1 MVVVKKDKPVFF
13 ISRWINA
20 RPARMILASFLL
32 VILIGTVL
40 LVLPA
45 ASDNGRSIGLLRAL
59 FTATSA
65 TCVTGL
71 VIVDT
76 ASHWSAFGKA
86 VILALIQIGGL
97 GFVTIASFF
106 YGFIRRKASLKTM
119 VATQESTA
127 NFGFSDVMHLVRKI
141 VLITFSIELLGAV
154 VLSWRMIP
162 RYGVYGG
169 IKKGVFQSVSA
180 FCNAG
185 FDLHGDT
192 ASGPFSSLVA
202 WNDDPVLVL
211 CTGLLI
217 IIGGLGFVV
226 WSDILGFR
234 KQRKLNFHTRI
245 VFLMTGILLL
255 TGTLFFLFAE
265 WNNRSGAYALGSLP
279 AWQRPLAAFFQSLT
293 TRTAGFNSIDQATL
307 TDSSKFMIMFFMFIG
322 GAPGSTAGGIKITT
336 FAIILATMISDI
348 RDKTD
353 IVMLRHRLPR
363 ETFTRA
369 FAIMGMAMAIVLSGC
384 MVMTFLERG
393 SVAAGRMSVLDL
405 FFEVVSAFG
414 TVGLSAAGT
423 SQLQP
428 ASWAVLIPI
437 MFIGRVG
444 PISFAVGLAL
454 KASRKKEVVY
464 PTGKTMVG

>member
-1 MVVVKKDKPVFF
+1 MVIVKKNKSSL
-13 ISRWINA
+13 ITRWINA

-32 VILIGTVL
+32 VILIGTFL
-40 LVLPA
+40 LVLPLA
-45 ASDNGRSIGLLRAL
+45 AKDGQSIGFLRAL

-71 VIVDT
+71 VVVDT
-76 ASHWSAFGKA
+76 ATHWSTFGKG

-97 GFVTIASFF
+97 GLVTIASFF
-106 YGFIRRKASLKTM
+106 YGFIRRKASLRTM

-141 VLITFSIELLGAV
+141 ILITFSIELAGAV
-154 VLSWRMIP
+154 ILSWRMIP
-162 RYGVYGG
+162 RYGVFDG
-169 IKKGVFQSVSA
+169 IKKGLFQSISA

-192 ASGPFSSLVA
+192 ASGPFSSLLA
-202 WNDDPVLVL
+202 WNNDPVLIAV
-211 CTGLLI
+211 TGLLI

-226 WSDILGFR
+226 WSDLLGFR
-234 KQRKLNFHTRI
+234 RQRKLNFHTKI
-245 VFLMTGILLL
+245 VLLMTAALLV
-255 TGTLFFLFAE
+255 TGTLFFLLTE
-265 WNNRSGAYALGSLP
+265 GHNRSGAYTLGSLP

-293 TRTAGFNSIDQATL
+293 ARTAGFNTIDQAAL
-307 TDSSKFMIMFFMFIG
+307 TDSSKLMTMILMFIG
-322 GAPGSTAGGIKITT
+322 AAPGSTAGGIKITT
-336 FAIILATMISDI
+336 LAIIIATMLSDI
-348 RDKTD
+348 KGRGD

-369 FAIMGMAMAIVLSGC
+369 FAIFGMALAVVLSGF
-384 MVMTFLERG
+384 MAMTFLER
-393 SVAAGRMSVLDL
+393 SAVTAGRLSVLDL
-405 FFEVVSAFG
+405 FFEVISAFA
-414 TVGLSAAGT
+414 TVGLSSAGT
-423 SQLQP
+423 PDLQP

-444 PISFAVGLAL
+444 PLSFAVGLAM
-454 KASRKKEVVY
+454 KTMSRKEAVF